1 MKVHIEN
8 CGAIVFGTIDLSK
21 QVTLFCGENGTGKT
35 YFSYMIYG
43 LLNTRFHIKSDD
55 KIVEQLINEREV
67 AFAIDFSKVV
77 AYRKAMLENTRDNV
91 DSIFGISSDDAEKI
105 FKDLKISFEDSEEE
119 AERILFDAEFIRT
132 ANIQGLKIQ
141 LTKEK
146 KSNNVHVKIQE
157 KEIVPSDALAAI
169 NFLLYSFVYHSL
181 AVYPL
186 SGVTVFPVE
195 RNSIYTF
202 SKELSIRKQEA
213 LDNLQILVD
222 KERKVSKFDIFFNSK
237 RYPWPVR
244 DGLMV
249 AEDLVEK
256 KKSKSKFYDFA
267 ECLENEL
274 LHGKVQIS
282 NDGEI
287 QFKPLKSLRTVLPIQ
302 MTASIVK
309 TLSSLVV
316 YLKYIAHENDLIVI
330 DEPEINLHP
339 NIQIILARILVRL
352 SNRGF
357 RLLVSTH
364 SDYIIR
370 EVNNMVMLSHLS
382 NKDSVAQRLGY
393 MEDEIL
399 QSENLGVYIF
409 KYKNKRCKKVDL
421 DSIEVSETGFSV
433 PSIDDAI
440 EKQNKMAEE
449 LFYLLKYSTNDEERS
464 EM

>member
-8 CGAIVFGTIDLSK
+8 CGAIGFGTIDLSK

-43 LLNTRFHIKSDD
+43 LLNTRFHIKSED

-132 ANIQGLKIQ
+132 ANIQGLKVQ

-213 LDNLQILVD
+213 LNNLQILVD

-421 DSIEVSETGFSV
+421 DSIEVSESGFSV

>member
-8 CGAIVFGTIDLSK
+8 CGAIGFGTIDLSK

-35 YFSYMIYG
+35 YFSYIIYG

-132 ANIQGLKIQ
+132 ANIQGLKVQ

>member
-8 CGAIVFGTIDLSK
+8 CGAIGFGTIDLSK

-105 FKDLKISFEDSEEE
+105 FKDLKISFEDSEGE

-132 ANIQGLKIQ
+132 ANIQGLKVQ

-370 EVNNMVMLSHLS
+370 EFNNMVMLSHLS

-421 DSIEVSETGFSV
+421 DSIEVSESGFSV

>member
-8 CGAIVFGTIDLSK
+8 CGAIGNGTIDLSK
-21 QVTLFCGENGTGKT
+21 QVSLFCGENGTGKT

-55 KIVEQLINEREV
+55 KIVEQLINDRDVE
-67 AFAIDFSKVV
+67 FAIDFSQVI
-77 AYRKAMLENTRDNV
+77 AYKKAMLENTRSSV
-91 DSIFGISSDDAEKI
+91 DSIFGISSDDADKI
-105 FKDLKISFEDSEEE
+105 FKGLRISFEDSDEE
-119 AERILFDAEFIRT
+119 AEKILYNAEFIRT
-132 ANIQGLKIQ
+132 ANIQGLKLQ

-146 KSNNVHVKIQE
+146 ESDHVHVKIQE
-157 KEIVPSDALAAI
+157 KDIVPSDSLAAI
-169 NFLLYSFVYHSL
+169 NFLLYSFVYHTL

-186 SGVTVFPVE
+186 SGVAVFPEE

-222 KERKVSKFDIFFNSK
+222 KERKVSKFDILFNSK

-244 DGLMV
+244 DELMV

-256 KKSKSKFYDFA
+256 KKNKSKFYDFA

-316 YLKYIAHENDLIVI
+316 YLKYIAHDNDLIII

-352 SNRGF
+352 ANNGF

-370 EVNNMVMLSHLS
+370 EFNNMVMLSNLID
-382 NKDSVAQRLGY
+382 KASVAQRLGY
-393 MEDEIL
+393 SKDEVL
-399 QSENLGVYIF
+399 KSDNLGVYIF
-409 KYKNKRCKKVDL
+409 KYKNKRTKKVNM
-421 DSIEVSETGFSV
+421 DSIAVSDTGFSV
-433 PSIDDAI
+433 PSIDEAI
-440 EKQNKMAEE
+440 ERQNKLAEE
-449 LFYLLKYSTNDEERS
+449 LFYLLKYSTNDEEDS
-464 EM
+464 NL

>member
-8 CGAIVFGTIDLSK
+8 CGAIGFGTIDLSK

>member
-8 CGAIVFGTIDLSK
+8 CGAIGFGTIDLSK

-43 LLNTRFHIKSDD
+43 LLNTRFHIKSED

-132 ANIQGLKIQ
+132 ANIQGLKVQ

-421 DSIEVSETGFSV
+421 DSIEVSESGFSV

>member
-8 CGAIVFGTIDLSK
+8 CGAIGFGTIDLSK

-132 ANIQGLKIQ
+132 ANIQGLKVQ

>member
-8 CGAIVFGTIDLSK
+8 CGAIGFGTIDLSK

-105 FKDLKISFEDSEEE
+105 FKDLKISFKESEEE
-119 AERILFDAEFIRT
+119 AERISFDAEFIIT

>member
-8 CGAIVFGTIDLSK
+8 CGAIGFGTIDLSK

-339 NIQIILARILVRL
+339 NIQIILARILVML

>member
-1 MKVHIEN
+1 M
-8 CGAIVFGTIDLSK
+8 
-21 QVTLFCGENGTGKT
+21 
-35 YFSYMIYG
+35 
-43 LLNTRFHIKSDD
+43 
-55 KIVEQLINEREV
+55 
-67 AFAIDFSKVV
+67 
-77 AYRKAMLENTRDNV
+77 
-91 DSIFGISSDDAEKI
+91 
-105 FKDLKISFEDSEEE
+105 KISFEDSEEE